1 MELEA
6 WHLLVIPLFFA
17 FGWMAARVDIRHVM
31 QESRAVPRS
40 YFKGL
45 NYLLNEQPDQAI
57 EAFLEVTR
65 LDPDT
70 LELHFAL
77 GALFRRRGELD
88 RAIRIHQSLVDR
100 ADLPQDQRMKALYGL
115 GEDFLKA
122 GLLDRAEEVFH
133 RLETGLHAR
142 EALRNLLEIQVLT
155 KDWQQAITT
164 ASRLE
169 KLGCLSQNANT
180 AHYYC
185 ELAAAA
191 MLRGDVD
198 SARKQLEQAFK
209 ENRRSAR
216 ACLLL
221 GDLEA
226 QAGRDEAAIAA
237 WRRIEE
243 INPAFLPI
251 AAERMV
257 KAHGRLGRHEE
268 AIRLLHGYL
277 DQRASPDLLHLLFQT
292 VAERKGWAAAREL
305 AGAELKRNPSLRAL
319 DDYLQASNALLPAAE
334 DERGE
339 SGAPGPEGQAEAAGD
354 RLEIRLAQDLVHR
367 QVSQIA
373 YYRCGECGFK
383 ARQFFWQCP
392 ACARW
397 ESISPE
403 RLEHE

>member
-17 FGWMAARVDIRHVM
+17 LGWLAARVDIRHVM

-57 EAFLEVTR
+57 EAFLEVAR

-100 ADLPQDQRMKALYGL
+100 ADLAQDQRMNALYGL
-115 GEDFLKA
+115 GVDFLKA
-122 GLLDRAEEVFH
+122 GLLDRAEEVFQ
-133 RLETGLHAR
+133 RLETGVHALD
-142 EALRNLLEIQVLT
+142 ALRNLQEIQVLT
-155 KDWQQAITT
+155 KDWQKAIVT
-164 ASRLE
+164 AQRLE

-180 AHYYC
+180 AHYHC
-185 ELAAAA
+185 ELAASA
-191 MLRGDVD
+191 MLRGETDA
-198 SARKQLEQAFK
+198 ARAHLDQATRV
-209 ENRRSAR
+209 NRRSAR

-226 QAGRDEAAIAA
+226 QAGALDAAIAA
-237 WRRIEE
+237 WRRIED

-251 AAERMV
+251 AAERLVQAYDRM
-257 KAHGRLGRHEE
+257 GRHEQ
-268 AIRLLHGYL
+268 AVRLLQGYL
-277 DQRASPDLLHLLFQT
+277 EQRPSPDLLHLLFQT
-292 VAERKGWAAAREL
+292 VAARQGWDAAREL
-305 AGAELKRNPSLRAL
+305 AAGELKRNPSLRAL
-319 DDYLQASNALLPAAE
+319 DDYLQASNALRPEAME
-334 DERGE
+334 GRVE
-339 SGAPGPEGQAEAAGD
+339 S
-354 RLEIRLAQDLVHR
+354 RLAQDLVHR

-373 YYRCGECGFK
+373 YYQCGDCGFK

>member
-100 ADLPQDQRMKALYGL
+100 ADLPQEQRMKALYGL

-122 GLLDRAEEVFH
+122 GLLDRAEDVFR
-133 RLETGLHAR
+133 RLETGVHAR
-142 EALRNLLEIQVLT
+142 EALRNLLQIQVLT
-155 KDWQQAITT
+155 KDWQQAVVT
-164 ASRLE
+164 ARRLE

-191 MLRGDVD
+191 MLRGDGEG
-198 SARKQLEQAFK
+198 ARAHLELAFK

-226 QAGRDEAAIAA
+226 QEGRDESAIAA
-237 WRRIEE
+237 WRRIEDN
-243 INPAFLPI
+243 NPTFLPI
-251 AAERMV
+251 IAERLIQ
-257 KAHGRLGRHEE
+257 AHARLGRHEQ
-268 AIRLLHGYL
+268 AVRLLQGYL

-292 VAERKGWAAAREL
+292 VAERQGWSVAREL
-305 AGAELKRNPSLRAL
+305 AGAEMKRNPSLRAL
-319 DDYLQASNALLPAAE
+319 DDYLQASNALQASTE
-334 DERGE
+334 GERVE
-339 SGAPGPEGQAEAAGD
+339 S
-354 RLEIRLAQDLVHR
+354 RLAQDLVHR

-403 RLEHE
+403 RMEHE

>member
-17 FGWMAARVDIRHVM
+17 LGWLAARVDIRHVM

-122 GLLDRAEEVFH
+122 GLLDRAEDVFR
-133 RLETGLHAR
+133 RLETGVHTLD
-142 EALRNLLEIQVLT
+142 ALRNLLEIQVLT
-155 KDWQQAITT
+155 KDWQQAIVT
-164 ASRLE
+164 AERLE
-169 KLGCLSQNANT
+169 KLGCVSQNANT
-180 AHYYC
+180 AHYHC
-185 ELAAAA
+185 ELAAAD
-191 MLRGDVD
+191 MRRGDSD
-198 SARKQLEQAFK
+198 GARAQLEQALR

-226 QAGRDEAAIAA
+226 QAAHDEAAIAA

-243 INPAFLPI
+243 INPAFLPL
-251 AAERMV
+251 AAERLV
-257 KAHGRLGRHEE
+257 QAYGRLGQDEQ
-268 AIRLLHGYL
+268 AVRLLRDYL
-277 DQRASPDLLHLLFQT
+277 EQHPSPDLLHLLFQT
-292 VAERKGWAAAREL
+292 VAARQGWEAAREL
-305 AGAELKRNPSLRAL
+305 AGEELKRNPGLRAL
-319 DDYLQASNALLPAAE
+319 DDYLQASNALQPETEAG
-334 DERGE
+334 RVE
-339 SGAPGPEGQAEAAGD
+339 S
-354 RLEIRLAQDLVHR
+354 RLAQDLVHT
-367 QVSQIA
+367 QVSQAA
-373 YYRCGECGFK
+373 YYQCGDCGFK

-397 ESISPE
+397 ESISPQ
-403 RLEHE
+403 RLDHE

>member
-1 MELEA
+1 LELEA

-17 FGWMAARVDIRHVM
+17 FGWLAARVDIRHVM

-122 GLLDRAEEVFH
+122 GLLDRAEEVFR
-133 RLETGLHAR
+133 RLETGIHAR

-155 KDWQQAITT
+155 KDWQQAIVT
-164 ASRLE
+164 ARRLE

-191 MLRGDVD
+191 MLRGDGEG
-198 SARKQLEQAFK
+198 ARAQLELAFK

-221 GDLEA
+221 GELEA
-226 QAGRDEAAIAA
+226 QAGHDEAAIAA

-243 INPAFLPI
+243 INPGFLPI
-251 AAERMV
+251 AAERLV
-257 KAHGRLGRHEE
+257 QAYGRLGRHEQGV
-268 AIRLLHGYL
+268 RLLQGYL
-277 DQRASPDLLHLLFQT
+277 DRRASPDLLHLLFQT
-292 VAERKGWAAAREL
+292 VAARQGWEAARDL

-319 DDYLQASNALLPAAE
+319 DDYLQASNALQTVSE
-334 DERGE
+334 GERVE
-339 SGAPGPEGQAEAAGD
+339 S
-354 RLEIRLAQDLVHR
+354 RLAQDLVHR
-367 QVSQIA
+367 QVSQTA

>member
-1 MELEA
+1 LEIEA

-17 FGWMAARVDIRHVM
+17 LGWLAARVDIRHVM

-57 EAFLEVTR
+57 EAFLEVAR

-77 GALFRRRGELD
+77 GSLFRRRGELD

-100 ADLPQDQRMKALYGL
+100 ADLAQDQRMKALYEL

-122 GLLDRAEEVFH
+122 GLLDRAEEVFR
-133 RLETGLHAR
+133 RLESGVHALDS
-142 EALRNLLEIQVLT
+142 LRKLLEIQVLT
-155 KDWQQAITT
+155 KDWPQTIIT
-164 ASRLE
+164 SQRLE

-180 AHYYC
+180 AHYHC
-185 ELAAAA
+185 EMAAAA
-191 MLRGDVD
+191 MLRGEVD
-198 SARKQLEQAFK
+198 SARGHLEQALK
-209 ENRRSAR
+209 KNRRSAR
-216 ACLLL
+216 AILLL

-226 QAGRDEAAIAA
+226 QAGQDEAAIAA
-237 WRRIEE
+237 WRRIED

-251 AAERMV
+251 AADRLV
-257 KAHGRLGRHEE
+257 QAHGRLGRYEQ
-268 AIRLLHGYL
+268 AVRLLQGYL
-277 DQRASPDLLHLLFQT
+277 EQRPSPDLLHLLFQT
-292 VAERKGWAAAREL
+292 VAARQGWEAARAL
-305 AGAELKRNPSLRAL
+305 AATELKKHPSLRAL
-319 DDYLQASNALLPAAE
+319 DDYLQASNALQSE
-334 DERGE
+334 DEDGRVE
-339 SGAPGPEGQAEAAGD
+339 Y
-354 RLEIRLAQDLVHR
+354 RLAQDLVHR

-373 YYRCGECGFK
+373 YYQCGECGFK

>member
-17 FGWMAARVDIRHVM
+17 FGWLAARVDIRHVM

-45 NYLLNEQPDQAI
+45 NYLLNEQPDKAI
-57 EAFLEVTR
+57 EAFLEVAR

-77 GALFRRRGELD
+77 GSLFRRRGELD
-88 RAIRIHQSLVDR
+88 RAIRIHQSLVER
-100 ADLPQDQRMKALYGL
+100 ADLAQDQRMKALYEL

-122 GLLDRAEEVFH
+122 GLLDRAEEVFG
-133 RLETGLHAR
+133 RLEGGVHALD
-142 EALRNLLEIQVLT
+142 ALRKLLEIQVLT
-155 KDWQQAITT
+155 KDWQQAIVTT
-164 ASRLE
+164 QRLE

-191 MLRGDVD
+191 MLRGEREA
-198 SARKQLEQAFK
+198 ARGHLEQALK

-216 ACLLL
+216 ACLQL

-226 QAGRDEAAIAA
+226 QAGQDEAAISA
-237 WRRIEE
+237 WRRIED
-243 INPAFLPI
+243 INPSFLPI
-251 AAERMV
+251 AAERLIQ
-257 KAHGRLGRHEE
+257 AHVRLGRHEE
-268 AIRLLHGYL
+268 GVRLLLAYL
-277 DQRASPDLLHLLFQT
+277 EQRPSPDLLHLLFQT
-292 VAERKGWAAAREL
+292 VAAHQGWAAACEL
-305 AGAELKRNPSLRAL
+305 AAGELKRNPSLRAL
-319 DDYLQASNALLPAAE
+319 DDYLQASNAL
-334 DERGE
+334 
-339 SGAPGPEGQAEAAGD
+339 QAESAEG
-354 RLEIRLAQDLVHR
+354 RVESRLAQDLVHR
-367 QVSQIA
+367 QVSQAA
-373 YYRCGECGFK
+373 YYQCGECGFK

>member
-6 WHLLVIPLFFA
+6 WQLLVIPLFFGL
-17 FGWMAARVDIRHVM
+17 GWIAARVDIRHVM

-57 EAFLEVTR
+57 EAFLEVAR

-115 GEDFLKA
+115 GEDFFKA
-122 GLLDRAEEVFH
+122 GLLDRAEEVFQ
-133 RLETGLHAR
+133 RLEGGVHALD
-142 EALRNLLEIQVLT
+142 ALRKLLEIQVLT
-155 KDWQQAITT
+155 KDWQLAIVT
-164 ASRLE
+164 AQRLE
-169 KLGCLSQNANT
+169 KLGCLSQNADT

-185 ELAAAA
+185 ELAASA
-191 MLRGDVD
+191 MLRGEQED
-198 SARKQLEQAFK
+198 ARTFLKQALR

-216 ACLLL
+216 ACLLQ

-226 QAGRDEAAIAA
+226 QAAAFDAAILS

-243 INPAFLPI
+243 INPAYLPI
-251 AAERMV
+251 AAERLIQ
-257 KAHGRLGRHEE
+257 AHGRLGRTEQAVH
-268 AIRLLHGYL
+268 LLQSYL
-277 DQRASPDLLHLLFQT
+277 EQHPSPDLLHLLFQT
-292 VAERKGWAAAREL
+292 VAEHQGWEAARKLAADEL
-305 AGAELKRNPSLRAL
+305 RRNPSLRAL
-319 DDYLQASNALLPAAE
+319 DDYLQASNALQSETE
-334 DERGE
+334 DGKVE
-339 SGAPGPEGQAEAAGD
+339 SH
-354 RLEIRLAQDLVHR
+354 LAQDLVHA
-367 QVSQIA
+367 QVSQVA
-373 YYRCGECGFK
+373 YYLCGDCGFK

-397 ESISPE
+397 ESLSPE
-403 RLEHE
+403 RVEHE